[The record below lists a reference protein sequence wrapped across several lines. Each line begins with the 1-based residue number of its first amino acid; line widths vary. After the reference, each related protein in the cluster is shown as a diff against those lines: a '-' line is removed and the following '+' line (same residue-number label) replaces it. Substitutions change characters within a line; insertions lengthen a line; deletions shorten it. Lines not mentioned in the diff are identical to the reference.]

1 VGYRNGPQE
10 KASAPTKTGA
20 QNAPAPASG
29 ADTAT
34 RLDGGQAGK
43 PSFGATSQTFDFPY
57 DRLTTPSMTDRPIK
71 EKRPNPSAKEAR
83 DKRLA
88 DVLRANLKR
97 RKDATRGGTGG
108 KDNTNGDQSSEDS

>member
-1 VGYRNGPQE
+1 MGTRTGPKKKQARRRNWR
-10 KASAPTKTGA
+10 AD
-20 QNAPAPASG
+20 APAPASG

-43 PSFGATSQTFDFPY
+43 PSSGATSQTFAFPHY
-57 DRLTTPSMTDRPIK
+57 RLTTPGMTDRPIK

-108 KDNTNGDQSSEDS
+108 KDNTNSDQSSEDS